1 MAACAAAVALRP
13 GAVGLTGSVIGVSSL
28 CLVTGAA
35 LAVYDWRV
43 YPADQRPAL
52 EGIAL
57 PVAALGAF
65 ALVLAGTLDIRT
77 RLVAA
82 AITVAVCGGVPH
94 LGGLRSTGREGW
106 GARFLRD
113 AAAILVLVPV
123 LLAAAS
129 QTLPLPLRAAVALVG
144 VGLVTVDG
152 LQSEKTPRHHKVLLA
167 VLTSL
172 VVTGAMVGIDQAV
185 TTPGVVAGA
194 TLVVWY
200 GTRGVAEN
208 AAFTPRRW
216 WSALEYLGVLAI
228 ALIGLH
234 WVVR

>member
-1 MAACAAAVALRP
+1 
-13 GAVGLTGSVIGVSSL
+13 
-28 CLVTGAA
+28 
-35 LAVYDWRV
+35 
-43 YPADQRPAL
+43 
-52 EGIAL
+52 
-57 PVAALGAF
+57 
-65 ALVLAGTLDIRT
+65 
-77 RLVAA
+77 
-82 AITVAVCGGVPH
+82 
-94 LGGLRSTGREGW
+94 
-106 GARFLRD
+106 
-113 AAAILVLVPV
+113 V